1 MARTPVISTE
11 TLKKIQPGGVLAVAD
26 QTLRSMFGEM
36 VRLMRINNRHLE
48 EMTGNA
54 LNEED
59 LVNDMFSQE

>member
-1 MARTPVISTE
+1 
-11 TLKKIQPGGVLAVAD
+11 
-26 QTLRSMFGEM
+26 MFGEM